1 MDKHSAEAHKATH
14 WLHAFEQR
22 VFDYPKTILGLI
34 LLATLF
40 FAAQVP
46 NLKVY
51 SDFAD
56 LLPQTHPYIQLHN
69 EIKESFG
76 GANVIIVGVEFT
88 DKDIFDNDALARIHR
103 ITQAVDSLPGV
114 NHNLVASV
122 THRNSRKVWLTPE
135 GNVNSESYYNP
146 EHTDLS
152 AAQLDQLR
160 KDVVA
165 DARVYGPLVSPDMHM
180 ALVKAQLIEGQ
191 LDYAATFDKIQQLRE
206 SEAAE
211 GVRIHVTGQPML
223 VGWAYQYL
231 DQILTIFLF
240 TALIMVS
247 LLIFYF
253 RKAYGILI
261 PLAGVI
267 VSSIWGVGIIS
278 LFGYNLDPLSLVIPF
293 LISARAMSHGIQL
306 VERYYQELASHADHH
321 LSARLTFESLFR
333 PGSLGVVS
341 DAIGLLLIA
350 IGSIPLNTKMAH
362 YASIWALSII
372 LTVLLAVPLLL
383 SILPKP
389 RNIEIKH
396 NLFRNVGY
404 FCADVVSGERAA
416 KKALGIALLLL
427 LGGFYFSSQVVI
439 GESEPGSPIL
449 YQDHDYNL
457 SSKAV
462 NDAFPGSEEMYIVA
476 ETAEQGG
483 IKRPEVLKALA
494 DLERTML
501 LDPGVGGAKGAPDLV
516 MQVNRLLHNTDPRWL
531 QIPDDQLYVGGLMYT
546 YMMSNPIPG
555 ALNEFI
561 DTDERIANLVFYY
574 KDHQGETIRRAIH
587 TAKQWI
593 AENEGKVEGLSIRL
607 AGGTIGVIASQN
619 EAAFETNLWVLPL
632 VFLLIFL
639 FVTLFYSSL
648 MAGAMMFG
656 AMLFATTLTYA
667 YMGLVGM
674 GINSNTVPIIAVGVG
689 VGIDYSIYMMD
700 RIRAEMTQLGDL
712 AQAVRRAIRTTGLAV
727 SFTAITLIAGIVMW
741 VLLSDLRF
749 QADAALLLIV
759 MVVLNGAAAMLLVPS
774 WVLVFKPKF
783 ICTAY
788 VDEDGV
794 IHADDSL
801 SSDDAEAAP
810 VGKGEPVYQAT
821 ASIADASVK
830 PSLVMTTKA

>member
-1 MDKHSAEAHKATH
+1 MDKRSAKAHKATH
-14 WLHAFEQR
+14 WLHNLDQKLFNH
-22 VFDYPKTILGLI
+22 PKIILSLI
-34 LLATLF
+34 FAITLF
-40 FAAQVP
+40 FAAQIPGV
-46 NLKVY
+46 KMY

-56 LLPQTHPYIQLHN
+56 LLPQTHPYIELHN
-69 EIKESFG
+69 DIKESFG

-88 DKDIFDNDALARIHR
+88 EHDIFDNEALARIHR

-114 NHNLVASV
+114 DHNLVTSV

-135 GNVNSESYYNP
+135 GNVNSEPYYNP

-152 AAQLDQLR
+152 EQELAIMR
-160 KDVVA
+160 KDVAA
-165 DARVYGPLVSPDMHM
+165 DPRVLGPLVSPDLSM
-180 ALVKAQLIEGQ
+180 ALVKAQLIEGK
-191 LDYAATFDKIQQLRE
+191 LDYAATFEHIQQMRE
-206 SEAAE
+206 IEAAE
-211 GVRIHVTGQPML
+211 GVKIHVTGQPML

-231 DQILTIFLF
+231 GQIIEIFLF
-240 TALIMVS
+240 TALIMLA
-247 LLIFYF
+247 LLVFYF
-253 RKAYGILI
+253 RKAYGIFI

-306 VERYYQELASHADHH
+306 VERYYLELNEHDNQQVA
-321 LSARLTFESLFR
+321 ARLTFESLFR

-350 IGSIPLNTKMAH
+350 IGSIPLNTKLAH

-389 RNIEIKH
+389 KNTTIKH
-396 NLFRNVGY
+396 NLFRKVGY
-404 FCADVVSGERAA
+404 VCADLISGEKAA
-416 KKALGIALLLL
+416 KKALGISAVLLAA
-427 LGGFYFSSQVVI
+427 GFYFSSHVVI

-457 SSKAV
+457 SSKAI
-462 NDAFPGSEEMYIVA
+462 NDSFPGSEEMYIVA
-476 ETAEQGG
+476 ETDEKGG
-483 IKRPEVLKALA
+483 IKRPEVLAALA
-494 DLERTML
+494 DLQRHMM
-501 LDPGVGGAKGAPDLV
+501 LDPGVGGSKGISDLV
-516 MQVNRLLHNTDPRWL
+516 KQVNRLLHNNDPRWA
-531 QIPDDQLYVGGLMYT
+531 QIPDDERYVGGLMFT

-555 ALNEFI
+555 ALKEFV
-561 DTDERIANLVFYY
+561 DSDERVANLVFYY
-574 KDHQGETIRRAIH
+574 KDHKGETLRRAIH

-593 AENEGKVEGLSIRL
+593 AENEGKVEGLTIRL

-632 VFLLIFL
+632 VFLLIFAM
-639 FVTLFYSSL
+639 VTFFYTSL
-648 MAGAMMFG
+648 MAGVMMFG

-667 YMGLVGM
+667 YMGLSSM

-689 VGIDYSIYMMD
+689 IGIDYSIYMMD
-700 RIRAEMTQLGDL
+700 RIRAEMVVLGDL
-712 AQAVRRAIRTTGLAV
+712 SAAVQRAIRTTGLAI

-741 VLLSDLRF
+741 VVLSDLRF
-749 QADAALLLIV
+749 QAEAALLLIV

-783 ICTAY
+783 ICKAY
-788 VDEDGV
+788 ADEDGV
-794 IHADDSL
+794 IHADS
-801 SSDDAEAAP
+801 DAED
-810 VGKGEPVYQAT
+810 
-821 ASIADASVK
+821 SC
-830 PSLVMTTKA
+830 VMTTKA